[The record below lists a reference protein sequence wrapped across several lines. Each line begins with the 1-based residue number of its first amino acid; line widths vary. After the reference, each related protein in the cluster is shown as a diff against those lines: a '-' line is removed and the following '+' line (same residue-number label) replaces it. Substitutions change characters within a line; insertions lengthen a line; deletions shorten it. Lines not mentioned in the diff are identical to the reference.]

1 MDSIQI
7 QAIRSYG
14 YTGYLKEEQTLGQW
28 FEVNVTLWLDLSLS
42 GSSDAIADTVD
53 YRQTIDTVQ
62 HKIKTCKYALI
73 ERLATDIAETL
84 LQQSKVPQ
92 VKVQL
97 RKLTPPIPDFSGSI
111 QIEITKTQEED
122 A

>member
-7 QAIRSYG
+7 QGIRSYG

-28 FEVNVTLWLDLSLS
+28 FEVDVTLWLDLSQA
-42 GSSDAIADTVD
+42 GMSDAIADTLD
-53 YRQTIDTVQ
+53 YRDTIETVQ
-62 HKIKTCKYALI
+62 NKIKTCKYDLI
-73 ERLATDIAETL
+73 ERLTSDIAETL
-84 LQQSKVPQ
+84 LQQSKVQQ

-111 QIEITKTQEED
+111 QIEITKIKSD
-122 A
+122 F